1 MLKPNNI
8 RPAEMIIGEDLWE
21 LLNIK
26 NCTVDHVLH
35 CFVAENYDHGIYLY
49 LEYIGRCLKIVI
61 KVFDS
66 WGGSSAH
73 YLNNLIKEEHPTFNG
88 RRAEWGL
95 PQFHFLMFII

>member
-8 RPAEMIIGEDLWE
+8 TPAEMIIGRTYGSFE

-66 WGGSSAH
+66 WGGGGFLCA
-73 YLNNLIKEEHPTFNG
+73 LFE
-88 RRAEWGL
+88 
-95 PQFHFLMFII
+95 QFD